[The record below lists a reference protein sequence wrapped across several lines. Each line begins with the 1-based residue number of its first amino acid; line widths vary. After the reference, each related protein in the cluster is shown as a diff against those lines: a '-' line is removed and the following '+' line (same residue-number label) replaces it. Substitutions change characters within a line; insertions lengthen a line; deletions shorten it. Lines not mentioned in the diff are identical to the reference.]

1 VRVAA
6 LYDVHGNLPALE
18 AVLEEVERE
27 GVDVVVVGGDVA
39 AGYFPAQ
46 SLEALQALGES
57 AIWVRGN
64 CEDEL
69 VTGTDGPL
77 TGWPS
82 RQLDADQLSFLGSLP
97 LTASL
102 EVDGLGSVL
111 FCHTTPASNE
121 PILTSATPEAA
132 FRSHLAGVRENVVV
146 AGHTHS
152 QFVRQVEGIR
162 YVNAGSVGM
171 PYEAQPGAYWALLGP
186 DVEHRRTAYDLDDA
200 AHRIRASGFPDAEQ
214 FVRENV
220 LEVPTAESATEFFES
235 MARERG
241 ER

>member
-27 GVDVVVVGGDVA
+27 GVDAVVVGGDVA
-39 AGYFPAQ
+39 AGYFPSP
-46 SLEALQALGES
+46 SLEALQALGDR

-69 VTGTDGPL
+69 VKGTDGPL

-82 RQLDADQLSFLGSLP
+82 RQLAADQLAFLGLLP

-102 EVDGLGSVL
+102 EVDGLGPVL
-111 FCHTTPASNE
+111 FCHTTPESNE
-121 PILTSATPEAA
+121 PIVTRATPDAA
-132 FRSHLAGVRENVVV
+132 LRGHLAGVGEKVVV

-152 QFVRQVEGIR
+152 QFVREVDGIR

-186 DVEHRRTAYDLDDA
+186 EVEHRRTPYDLDDA
-200 AHRIRASGFPDAEQ
+200 ARRIRASGFPDAEQ

-220 LEVPTAESATEFFES
+220 LEVPTAESATELFEN

>member
-1 VRVAA
+1 MRVAA

-27 GVDVVVVGGDVA
+27 DVDAVVVGGDVA
-39 AGYFPAQ
+39 AGYFPME
-46 SLEALQALGES
+46 SLEALQALGGR

-69 VTGTDGPL
+69 IMGTDGPL

-82 RQLDADQLSFLGSLP
+82 RQLDAGQLAFLGALP

-121 PILTSATPEAA
+121 PIVTRATPDEAL
-132 FRSHLAGVRENVVV
+132 RSHLAGVTENVVV

-152 QFVRQVEGIR
+152 QFVRQVDGIR

-186 DVEHRRTAYDLDDA
+186 DVEHRRTPYDLDDA
-200 AHRIRASGFPDAEQ
+200 ARRIRASGFPDAEQ

-220 LEVPTAESATEFFES
+220 LEVPSAESATELFED

>member
-27 GVDVVVVGGDVA
+27 GVDAVVVGGDVA
-39 AGYFPAQ
+39 AGYFPSP
-46 SLEALQALGES
+46 SLEALQALGDR

-69 VTGTDGPL
+69 VKGTDGPL

-82 RQLDADQLSFLGSLP
+82 CQLAADQLAFLGSLP

-102 EVDGLGSVL
+102 EVDGLGPVL
-111 FCHTTPASNE
+111 FCHTTPESNE
-121 PILTSATPEAA
+121 PIVTRATPDDAL
-132 FRSHLAGVRENVVV
+132 RSHLAGVREKVVV

-152 QFVRQVEGIR
+152 QFVREVDGIR

-186 DVEHRRTAYDLDDA
+186 EVEHRRTPYDLDDA
-200 AHRIRASGFPDAEQ
+200 ARRIRASGFPDAEQ

-220 LEVPTAESATEFFES
+220 LEVPTAESATELFEN

>member
-1 VRVAA
+1 MRIAA

-27 GVDVVVVGGDVA
+27 SVDAVVVGGDVA
-39 AGYFPAQ
+39 AGYFPRE
-46 SLEALQALGES
+46 SLEALRALGER

-64 CEDEL
+64 TEDEL
-69 VTGTDGPL
+69 VERTGGPL

-82 RQLDADQLSFLGSLP
+82 RQLDADQLAFLGSLP
-97 LTASL
+97 LTAAL
-102 EVDGLGSVL
+102 DVDGLGSVL
-111 FCHTTPASNE
+111 FCHTTPESNE
-121 PILTSATPEAA
+121 PIVTSATPDAA
-132 FRSHLAGVRENVVV
+132 LRSHLAGVTEQVVV

-152 QFVRQVEGIR
+152 QFVRDVGGIR

-186 DVEHRRTAYDLDDA
+186 DVEHRRTQYDLEDA
-200 AHRIRASGFPDAEQ
+200 ARRIRASGFPDAEQ
-214 FVRENV
+214 FVCENV
-220 LEVPTAESATEFFES
+220 LEVPTAESATELFEN

>member
-27 GVDVVVVGGDVA
+27 GVDAVVVGGDVA
-39 AGYFPAQ
+39 AGYFPSP
-46 SLEALQALGES
+46 SLGALQALGDR

-69 VTGTDGPL
+69 VKGTDGPL

-82 RQLDADQLSFLGSLP
+82 RQLAADQLAFLGLLP

-102 EVDGLGSVL
+102 EVDGLGPVL
-111 FCHTTPASNE
+111 FCHTTPESNE
-121 PILTSATPEAA
+121 PIVTRATPDDAL
-132 FRSHLAGVRENVVV
+132 RSHLAGVREKVVV

-152 QFVRQVEGIR
+152 QFVREVDGIR

-186 DVEHRRTAYDLDDA
+186 EVEHRRTSYDLNDA
-200 AHRIRASGFPDAEQ
+200 ARRIRASGFPDAEQ

-220 LEVPTAESATEFFES
+220 LEVPTAESATELFEN

>member
-27 GVDVVVVGGDVA
+27 GVDAVVVGGDVA
-39 AGYFPAQ
+39 AGYFPSP
-46 SLEALQALGES
+46 SLGALQALGDR

-69 VTGTDGPL
+69 VKGTDGPL

-82 RQLDADQLSFLGSLP
+82 RQLAADQLAFLGLLP

-102 EVDGLGSVL
+102 EVDGLGPVL
-111 FCHTTPASNE
+111 FCHTTPESNE
-121 PILTSATPEAA
+121 PIVTRATPDAA
-132 FRSHLAGVRENVVV
+132 LRGHLAGVGEKVVV

-152 QFVRQVEGIR
+152 QFVREVDGIR

-186 DVEHRRTAYDLDDA
+186 EVEHRRTPYDLDDA
-200 AHRIRASGFPDAEQ
+200 ARRIRASGFPDAEQ

-220 LEVPTAESATEFFES
+220 LEVPTAESATELFEN

>member
-1 VRVAA
+1 MRVAA

-27 GVDVVVVGGDVA
+27 GVDAVVVGGDVA
-39 AGYFPAQ
+39 AGYFPAE
-46 SLEALQALGES
+46 SLEALQALGER

-69 VTGTDGPL
+69 VKGTDGPL

-102 EVDGLGSVL
+102 ELDGLGSVL
-111 FCHTTPASNE
+111 FCHTTPESNE
-121 PILTSATPEAA
+121 PIVTRATPDDAL
-132 FRSHLAGVRENVVV
+132 RRHLAGVTENVVV

-152 QFVRQVEGIR
+152 QFERKVDGLR

-186 DVEHRRTAYDLDDA
+186 DVEHRRTRYDLDA
-200 AHRIRASGFPDAEQ
+200 AAGRIRASGFPDAEQ

-220 LEVPTAESATEFFES
+220 LEVPTAESATDFFES